1 MDRKAVAFLIL
12 FCWWA
17 VIAAPEES
25 RDFVVVPES
34 ASLDVGDNMRL
45 NCNDRK
51 GNPLDQ
57 TSTQW
62 WHNGSL
68 VSDRKKLH
76 LYVLFV
82 TSVGLRDAGVYQCG
96 NASLRSSNVS
106 ITVFDKVPVRVLS
119 QTEPSR
125 QELEGNSFK
134 LCAVVKHA
142 EHVVWMLNG
151 DDLTKHFPRIESS
164 SHKPKYCL
172 IVQNATRNDSGTYSL
187 QAYGHVG
194 SKAVVQ
200 FNVSVRGLP
209 SKPMS
214 LKAKVTNNLQRIRAS
229 WGEPALD
236 DGTYPVASYNVCVTF
251 RDSSRCEVFKK
262 ITDKHI
268 SLHLKQPLTIKQF
281 PIKFYVSSV
290 CLLGNG
296 LPAVVSLNYTVSET
310 EKTTPNIDDEPT
322 EYDSTMATATLEDQI
337 SSIDTAT
344 ESDASALEAVSGVI
358 VFFTVL
364 LTLDFGVFGDYGDA
378 DE

>member
-96 NASLRSSNVS
+96 NASSVSSKVL
-106 ITVFDKVPVRVLS
+106 ITVTDKVFVLS
-119 QTEPSR
+119 QTDPSTE
-125 QELEGNSFK
+125 ELEGNSFQ
-134 LCAVVKHA
+134 LCAVVKNSGHA
-142 EHVVWMLNG
+142 FWTLNG
-151 DDLTKHFPRIESS
+151 DNLTKNFPRISEMKGQSS

-172 IVQNATRNDSGTYSL
+172 IVRNATRNDSGTYSL
-187 QAYGHVG
+187 QAYDHVG
-194 SKAVVQ
+194 SKAVVL
-200 FNVSVRGLP
+200 FNVSIRGLP
-209 SKPMS
+209 SKPTS
-214 LKAKVTNNLQRIRAS
+214 LKAKVTNNLRRIEAS
-229 WGEPALD
+229 WKEPALD
-236 DGTYPVASYNVCVTF
+236 DGMYPVASYNVCVTF
-251 RDSSRCEVFKK
+251 RDSSRCDIFNE
-262 ITDKHI
+262 TTNKHF
-268 SLHLKQPLTIKQF
+268 SLHLKQLLTVEQF

-290 CLLGNG
+290 CSLGNG

-310 EKTTPNIDDEPT
+310 EKTTPNIDDKPT

-344 ESDASALEAVSGVI
+344 KSDASALEAVSGVI
-358 VFFTVL
+358 VFTVL
-364 LTLDFGVFGDYGDA
+364 LTLKVGV
-378 DE
+378 